1 MMMVG
6 GSVVFPQ
13 NTRGGKGGDEGER
26 NEREFSVSFSPLS
39 APPTLK
45 KKNLMA
51 AASIFN
57 DDTFVN
63 KLSMVAC

>member
-45 KKNLMA
+45 KKK
-51 AASIFN
+51 F
-57 DDTFVN
+57 DGGGVN
-63 KLSMVAC
+63 I